1 MTQAAL
7 FSQSFSI
14 DIFCR
19 VIDNFGDAGVLWR
32 LARDFTNHG
41 HQVRL
46 IIDDVK
52 TLAAL
57 APELKGDHFSQ
68 KTSRGIQVVL
78 WESAWDKADC
88 PLEPAQIVIEGFAC
102 QIPRDYEYKM
112 SQMAKAPVWINLDY
126 MSAENWIDEFNALP
140 SPHPTLPLTKYFWF
154 PGVSKKSAGLIIE
167 DGYRPRQDRFDHVAF
182 LEKMGADP
190 ELVTLFFFA
199 YPYGP
204 IAKLA
209 RALAS
214 YKRPLQ
220 ILLSATK
227 SGEMLKAELEKLE
240 ASHIRLVQLPFVDQE
255 SFDEILWASD
265 IAFIRGEDS
274 AARAML
280 AGTPFVWHI
289 YHQDDDAHMV
299 KLAAMSEKMREV
311 AGDTPLF
318 NTWEQF
324 QAGYNEGDIDDKA
337 LHQLLEHLEQWLLW
351 SHWWQ
356 NHLHENGPMSQKFAE
371 FLRNR

>member
-1 MTQAAL
+1 
-7 FSQSFSI
+7 
-14 DIFCR
+14 
-19 VIDNFGDAGVLWR
+19 
-32 LARDFTNHG
+32 
-41 HQVRL
+41 
-46 IIDDVK
+46 
-52 TLAAL
+52 
-57 APELKGDHFSQ
+57 
-68 KTSRGIQVVL
+68 
-78 WESAWDKADC
+78 
-88 PLEPAQIVIEGFAC
+88 
-102 QIPRDYEYKM
+102 
-112 SQMAKAPVWINLDY
+112 
-126 MSAENWIDEFNALP
+126 
-140 SPHPTLPLTKYFWF
+140 
-154 PGVSKKSAGLIIE
+154 KKSAGLIIE

-311 AGDTPLF
+311 VGDTPLF

-324 QAGYNEGDIDDKA
+324 QAGYNEGDIDGEA

>member
-78 WESAWDKADC
+78 WESAWDMADC

-112 SQMAKAPVWINLDY
+112 SQMENPPVWINLDY

-324 QAGYNEGDIDDKA
+324 QAGYNEGDIDGEA

>member
-41 HQVRL
+41 HQVRV

-52 TLAAL
+52 TLSAL
-57 APELKGDHFSQ
+57 APELTPDHFSQ
-68 KTSRGIQVVL
+68 TTSRGIKVIH
-78 WESAWDKADC
+78 WESAWDKGDC
-88 PLEPAQIVIEGFAC
+88 PLTPGEIVIEGFAC
-102 QIPRDYEYKM
+102 QIPHDYEYKM

-126 MSAENWIDEFNALP
+126 MSAEDWIDEFNALP

-154 PGVSKKSAGLIIE
+154 PGVSKRSAGLIIE
-167 DGYRPRQDRFDHVAF
+167 DGYRARQERFDHAAF
-182 LEKMGADP
+182 LEKMGAVP
-190 ELVTLFFFA
+190 NMVTLFFFA

-204 IAKLA
+204 IEKLA
-209 RALAS
+209 QALAA

-227 SGEMLKAELEKLE
+227 SGEMLKAELEKLQ

-255 SFDEILWASD
+255 TFDEILWASD

-280 AGTPFVWHI
+280 SGVPFVWHI
-289 YHQDDDAHMV
+289 YHQDDDAHMI
-299 KLAAMSEKMREV
+299 KLAAMTEKMRTV
-311 AGDTPLF
+311 ASDTPLF
-318 NTWEQF
+318 QTWEQF
-324 QAGYNEGDIDDKA
+324 QAGYNEGVIDQNA
-337 LHQLLEHLEQWLLW
+337 LHQLLDHLEQWLLW

-356 NHLHENGPMSQKFAE
+356 NHLHENGPMSQKFAD
-371 FLRNR
+371 FLKNR

>member
-7 FSQSFSI
+7 FSQSLTI

-41 HQVRL
+41 HQVRF

-57 APELKGDHFSQ
+57 APELKDDYFSQ
-68 KTSRGIQVVL
+68 KTSRGILVVK
-78 WESAWDKADC
+78 WDPEWDQGDC
-88 PLEPAQIVIEGFAC
+88 PLEPCELVIEGFAC
-102 QIPRDYEYKM
+102 QIPHDYEFKM
-112 SQMAKAPVWINLDY
+112 SQMEKAPVWINLDY
-126 MSAENWIDEFNALP
+126 MSAEDWIDEFNTLP

-167 DGYRPRQDRFDHVAF
+167 DGYRARQERFDPTAF
-182 LEKMGADP
+182 LKSLGADP
-190 ELVTLFFFA
+190 DMVTLFFFA

-204 IAKLA
+204 IK
-209 RALAS
+209 ALAKALAD
-214 YKRPLQ
+214 YPHPLQ
-220 ILLSATK
+220 ILLSATQ
-227 SGEMLKAELEKLE
+227 SGEMLKSELEKLQ
-240 ASHIRLVQLPFVDQE
+240 APHIRLVSLPFVDQE
-255 SFDEILWASD
+255 TFDEVLWASD

-280 AGTPFVWHI
+280 SGIPFVWHI

-299 KLAAMSEKMREV
+299 KLAAMTEKMRQT
-311 AGDTPLF
+311 AGDSELF
-318 NTWEQF
+318 GTWEQF
-324 QAGYNEGDIDDKA
+324 QAGYNDGQINAKA

-356 NHLHENGPMSQKFAE
+356 NHLHENGAMSQKFAE
-371 FLRNR
+371 FLKNR